1 MTRSADYDAPRRD
14 PATEPD
20 EESLRL
26 LTALGRGGRADT
38 VDGDGDDPDE
48 ALGLL
53 VADLASLFA
62 EKVPIP
68 VVPVQADE
76 FVCRRCFL
84 IFHRSR
90 GAGTRYG
97 QPICR
102 DCA

>member
-14 PATEPD
+14 PAHEPD

-26 LTALGRGGRADT
+26 LTTLGRGGRTDT
-38 VDGDGDDPDE
+38 VDGDENDPDE

-53 VADLASLFA
+53 VADLANFFA
-62 EKVPIP
+62 EKAPTP
-68 VVPVQADE
+68 VVPVQTDE
-76 FVCRRCFL
+76 FVCHRCFL

-90 GAGTRYG
+90 GGGTRHG
-97 QPICR
+97 QPVCR